1 MRNLNWG
8 WIRRTVEKAATSR
21 NSAAEI
27 AGHTA
32 HSIQVEAIH
41 QNVEQRFCEPIRN
54 AQACEAS
61 SVPLALLVKRW
72 QLG

>member
-8 WIRRTVEKAATSR
+8 WIRRTVEQAAASR

-27 AGHTA
+27 AEHTGHP
-32 HSIQVEAIH
+32 IQVEAIH
-41 QNVEQRFCEPIRN
+41 QNVEQRSCEPIRK